1 MPSAIS
7 SELRALGANLAIARK
22 RRKQSIENW
31 ASRIGVSAPTV
42 ARMES
47 GDPSVGM
54 GIYATAL
61 WMIGRSQQIPA
72 LADPSQDLGALEDDI
87 REAQQRAVRQAPSIS
102 QRLAQDSPTRG
113 VGSVKQVLEALRAS
127 QTSTGIDT
135 PRRLPEIQESKLPSP
150 SGLDRASRLLEDS
163 KSLEGKTLA
172 PANTV
177 KAQTQRQK
185 DAVNLQG
192 KAPVAGSQAKSLRD
206 TLNALRV
213 ANDSGLPAPGKKKS
227 K

>member
-1 MPSAIS
+1 MPKKSQALAAMPSAIS

-31 ASRIGVSAPTV
+31 AARIGVSAPTV

-61 WMIGRSQQIPA
+61 WMIGRSQQIPT

-102 QRLAQDSPTRG
+102 QRLAQDSPTRE
-113 VGSVKQVLEALRAS
+113 VGSVKQILEALRAS
-127 QTSTGIDT
+127 QSSTGIDP
-135 PRRLPEIQESKLPSP
+135 PRRLPEIQRSKHPSP
-150 SGLDRASRLLEDS
+150 SGLDQ
-163 KSLEGKTLA
+163 G
-172 PANTV
+172 
-177 KAQTQRQK
+177 QTQRQK
-185 DAVNLQG
+185 DAVNLRG
-192 KAPVAGSQAKSLRD
+192 DAPVAGSQAKSLRD
-206 TLNALRV
+206 TLNALRI
-213 ANDSGLPAPGKKKS
+213 ANNSGLPAPGKKKS
-227 K
+227 M